1 MKDFLE
7 SRSKPEDWVVALLAD
22 WLAWVTF
29 ISAASAA
36 LAAVCLEHLISKL
49 MQRPGQVQPRPSPEE
64 ERDVSDPFLQG
75 ARLMVR
81 QAFAGHSTSFLRLW
95 RWLES
100 LIAVFWLGFALLLVR
115 WVLWLPV
122 VFLLYAV
129 PAVRVH
135 GVREVLKCP
144 VLIVLTKQ
152 TTGTKGLLPQATGF

>member
-64 ERDVSDPFLQG
+64 ERDVLDPFLQG
-75 ARLMVR
+75 ARLVVC
-81 QAFAGHSTSFLRLW
+81 QALAERTSFLRLW

-122 VFLLYAV
+122 VFFLYAV

-144 VLIVLTKQ
+144 VLIIL
-152 TTGTKGLLPQATGF
+152 TTGTTGAKGLLPQASSGF